1 MIDILGT
8 IAPIF
13 VIICLGWMAR
23 QMGFVPTEFLAPA
36 NRLVFYIAIPAIIF
50 RSVSKASL
58 HQEFDIAVLAV
69 SLGSILAVFLLAWA
83 GAYLVGIG
91 KDGNASGRG
100 TFVQAA
106 CHGNLGYIGLAVA
119 YYALGQAGLTKASI
133 YAGFIMILQNVLA
146 VFILQFFSGRP
157 DIRGNRG
164 VMFKRIVGNPVIF
177 SSIAGMI
184 VSFFGIP
191 IPKVIDQSLQI
202 LAGMSLP
209 LALLIIGASLNFE
222 LVRHKLVSTLGSGA
236 FKLMVMPAIGFAG
249 FHVLRKA
256 PQQYLPALVLLAAPT
271 ATLAYVMA
279 REIDGD
285 TELAVAAI
293 SVNTLLS
300 AAAFIFWLQVAG

>member
-13 VIICLGWMAR
+13 VIILLGWAAR
-23 QMGFVPTEFLAPA
+23 QLGFVPTEFLAPA

-69 SLGSILAVFLLAWA
+69 TIGAIFAVFLLSWA
-83 GAYLVGIG
+83 AAYLIG
-91 KDGNASGRG
+91 VADGGNASGRG

-146 VFILQFFSGRP
+146 VFILQFFSDRP
-157 DIRGNRG
+157 EIRGNRR
-164 VMFKRIVGNPVIF
+164 VMLQRIAGNPVIF
-177 SSIAGMI
+177 SSIAGMV

-191 IPKVIDQSLQI
+191 IPKILDQSLQI

-209 LALLIIGASLNFE
+209 LALLIIGASLSFD
-222 LVRHKLVSTLGSGA
+222 LVRHKLAATLGSGSL
-236 FKLMVMPAIGFAG
+236 KLLVMPAAGFAG
-249 FHVLRKA
+249 FHLLGKD
-256 PQQYLPALVLLAAPT
+256 PQHYLPALILLAAPT

-300 AAAFIFWLQVAG
+300 AAAFVFWLQVAG

>member
-13 VIICLGWMAR
+13 VIILLGWVAR

-50 RSVSKASL
+50 RSISKASL
-58 HQEFDIAVLAV
+58 HEEFDIAVLAT
-69 SLGSILAVFLLAWA
+69 SLGAIVVVFFLSWVTALLMAVSDS
-83 GAYLVGIG
+83 G
-91 KDGNASGRG
+91 KGSARG

-133 YAGFIMILQNVLA
+133 YAGFIMILQNILA
-146 VFILQFFSGRP
+146 VFILQFFSDRP
-157 DIRGNRG
+157 EIHGNRK
-164 VMFKRIVGNPVIF
+164 VMFQRIAGNPVII
-177 SSIAGMI
+177 SSMAGMI
-184 VSFFGIP
+184 VSFVGIP
-191 IPKVIDQSLQI
+191 IPKVVDQSLQI

-209 LALLIIGASLNFE
+209 LALLIIGASLSFDV
-222 LVRHKLVSTLGSGA
+222 VRHKLASTLGSGA
-236 FKLMVMPAIGFAG
+236 FKLLIMPAVGFAG
-249 FHVLRKA
+249 FHFLGKS

-285 TELAVAAI
+285 TDLAVASI

-300 AAAFIFWLQVAG
+300 AAAFVFWLQLAG